1 MRYNNDH
8 IICILIETNI
18 IMLFIHKVNIQ
29 QKLHRLRSTKSL
41 LNGVLFSMY
50 SFLNRGITFLL
61 LLLLANYISPADYG
75 YLSLFNTVLMVLGY
89 FIALSADGYMGI
101 VYFKEGK
108 EGQKQVVS
116 AVSFIILIISIV
128 FLGILVVFGKWVSHA
143 VNLRVE
149 MLYVGVVISAA
160 TVFKNMYLD
169 NIRLHEEV
177 KLYGIISCSNAF
189 LFFVL
194 SLVLVIGFNLSW
206 YGQIYANLL
215 ITVIYGGYALY
226 YFVRGRYFTLNFKEI
241 FKPMILWSIP
251 LIPHAASAFIR
262 QGCDR
267 YIINSYHS
275 IYDVGLF
282 SFALNIINI
291 VLIIGL
297 GFNNSNSVDIYKT
310 LGNKETSGVKKYA
323 KLVKTIRLF
332 SVLYLVSSIIVAV
345 LSYIFVPLLLPQYT
359 ESKGYILILAIFG
372 YLQCIYL
379 LWTNYLFYY
388 NKTKQIMFITFGS
401 SVLHLLL
408 SLWLTRY
415 DLYYTAVIYCIT
427 QGIVAFAIKY
437 LAKKEINNNLL
448 LN

>member
-1 MRYNNDH
+1 MQ
-8 IICILIETNI
+8 
-18 IMLFIHKVNIQ
+18 FIHKVNIQ
-29 QKLHRLRSTKSL
+29 QKLHRLQSCKSL

-50 SFLNRGITFLL
+50 SFLNKGIIFLL

-101 VYFKEGK
+101 VYFKEG
-108 EGQKQVVS
+108 EDCQKQVIS
-116 AVSFIILIISIV
+116 AISFIILLISIV
-128 FLGILVVFGKWVSHA
+128 FLGILGISGKWISHV

-149 MLYVGVVISAA
+149 MLYIGVVISAA

-169 NIRLHEEV
+169 NIRLHEDV
-177 KLYGIISCSNAF
+177 KLYGIVSCSNAF

-194 SLVLVIGFNLSW
+194 SLVLVIGFHLSW

-215 ITVIYGGYALY
+215 TTVLYGGYALY
-226 YFVRGRYFTLNFKEI
+226 YFIRERYFTLHFKKI
-241 FKPMILWSIP
+241 LRPMILWSIP
-251 LIPHAASAFIR
+251 LIPHIASGFIR

-275 IYDVGLF
+275 IDDVGLF
-282 SFALNIINI
+282 SFALNIANI
-291 VLIIGL
+291 VFIFGL

-310 LGNKETSGVKKYA
+310 LGNKELSGVEKYNKLA
-323 KLVKTIRLF
+323 KIRKLF
-332 SVLYLVSSIIVAV
+332 SSLYLVISIIVAI
-345 LSYIFVPLLLPQYT
+345 LAYIFIPLLLPQYT
-359 ESKGYILILAIFG
+359 ESKGYILFLAFFG
-372 YLQCIYL
+372 YFQCVYL
-379 LWTNYLFYY
+379 LWTNYLFYF

-401 SVLHLLL
+401 SILHLLL

-415 DLYYTAVIYCIT
+415 GLYYTAVIYCVT
-427 QGIVAFAIKY
+427 QGIVAFVIKY
-437 LAKKEINNNLL
+437 MAKRELNSNLL